1 MTIHRLQHA
10 GQILLKEII
19 GLQRVED
26 EPAQFKLFS
35 HWERQPNKINQSTKY
50 SSFHFLVY
58 SSTIICQ

>member
-35 HWERQPNKINQSTKY
+35 HWERQPNKNQSISKI
-50 SSFHFLVY
+50 FH
-58 SSTIICQ
+58 STRSTI